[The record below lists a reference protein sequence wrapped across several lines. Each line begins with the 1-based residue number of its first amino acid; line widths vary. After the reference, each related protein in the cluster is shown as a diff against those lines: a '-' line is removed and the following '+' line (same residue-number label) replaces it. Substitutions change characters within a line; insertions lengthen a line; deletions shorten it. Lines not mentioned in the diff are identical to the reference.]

1 MKKLLALLLALV
13 FCLGVFV
20 SCNDEVPSESSS
32 SEKEKV
38 IIKHFYNKQE
48 IELDEQESTLVRGF
62 LESGYEPGRLWDCP
76 KTYTICFDGC
86 SIEYEFE
93 EGLLEDGYNSRG
105 KALSEDQREQLNA
118 ILKKHFGDS
127 WNQVKFESQ

>member
-1 MKKLLALLLALV
+1 MKKLLALLLAIV

-48 IELDEQESTLVRGF
+48 IELDEQE
-62 LESGYEPGRLWDCP
+62 
-76 KTYTICFDGC
+76 
-86 SIEYEFE
+86 
-93 EGLLEDGYNSRG
+93 
-105 KALSEDQREQLNA
+105 
-118 ILKKHFGDS
+118 
-127 WNQVKFESQ
+127 